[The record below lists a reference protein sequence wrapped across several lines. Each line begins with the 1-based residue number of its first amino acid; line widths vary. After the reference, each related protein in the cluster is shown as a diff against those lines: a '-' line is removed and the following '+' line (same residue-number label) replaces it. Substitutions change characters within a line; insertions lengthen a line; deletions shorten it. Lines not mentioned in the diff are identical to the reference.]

1 MQGLR
6 RQRKMAHCG
15 DAPPFSCPSVEAIP
29 LTIPRPP
36 SAPPPAESAPAPLV
50 GIVMGSRS
58 DWATLERASQVLT
71 QFGVAHECE
80 IVSAH
85 RTPGKL
91 ADYAANAAGRGL
103 RLIIAGAGGA
113 AHLPG
118 MMAAQTALPVFGVPV
133 ESAVLRGVDSLLS
146 IVQMPAGIPVG
157 TLAIGPA
164 GATNAALLAVAV
176 LALHDDRL
184 AEALR
189 IYREAQTQRV
199 LADDLASPSQA

>member
-1 MQGLR
+1 MTISR
-6 RQRKMAHCG
+6 
-15 DAPPFSCPSVEAIP
+15 PTSVSPSTDCAA
-29 LTIPRPP
+29 L
-36 SAPPPAESAPAPLV
+36 PLV

-91 ADYAANAAGRGL
+91 ADYAASAAGRGL

-133 ESAVLRGVDSLLS
+133 ESALLRGVDSLLS

-189 IYREAQTQRV
+189 VYRDAQTQRV
-199 LADDLASPSQA
+199 LADDLASPS